1 MDIIE
6 QYLFGGLT
14 QNLKN
19 TILAL
24 SQDDRYNLF
33 GEVNE
38 SGHEWL
44 LENKHEARGNN
55 PWNDLYEFIDNNI
68 TEVE

>member
-1 MDIIE
+1 MGIIE

-24 SQDDRYNLF
+24 SQDEVYNLHQQVSEN
-33 GEVNE
+33 GY
-38 SGHEWL
+38 EWL
-44 LENKHEARGNN
+44 MENKTEAKGNN
-55 PWNDLYEFIDNNI
+55 PWNDIYEFID
-68 TEVE
+68 EVA